1 MRREVRVGGA
11 DEDRTHDLL
20 NAIQALSQT
29 ELRPHS
35 RQVAWLTPR
44 VRQNSGGCY
53 HEPVH
58 AQAQLRQ
65 AALGGS
71 GVFAV
76 RSSAAPEGPAL
87 RGAHVG
93 FAAAPGRRAAG
104 AAGGADAGWPG
115 GGCVQTLRAWQLG
128 ASRPLR
134 LRQISA
140 SRPASDLRLR
150 SRARRRRLRA
160 FGHKARSHKA
170 RHRCKSA
177 DCRCWGFDGEGEAA
191 GAPPC

>member
-1 MRREVRVGGA
+1 CASRKYILRISQGADESSVNQARSRAFEGFGGA

-53 HEPVH
+53 HEPAH

-76 RSSAAPEGPAL
+76 RPSAAAEGPAL
-87 RGAHVG
+87 RGARVG
-93 FAAAPGRRAAG
+93 FAAAPGRRTA
-104 AAGGADAGWPG
+104 
-115 GGCVQTLRAWQLG
+115 
-128 ASRPLR
+128 
-134 LRQISA
+134 
-140 SRPASDLRLR
+140 
-150 SRARRRRLRA
+150 
-160 FGHKARSHKA
+160 
-170 RHRCKSA
+170 
-177 DCRCWGFDGEGEAA
+177 
-191 GAPPC
+191 